1 MLSDTRVIRSAIQ
14 YVRWLRATSGKSHFS
29 RWRLWCN
36 NLSRLAP
43 NPVVAAAIRA
53 ELYKSLQEPV
63 ALPVAATSE
72 ETTQAL
78 ALAQLFLWD
87 DRTDSSDDAEVRA
100 LTPLHDQLVQS
111 AAGADT
117 AAIGRLA
124 EEYRDTLLHLDD
136 HRLTRPVSTRWL
148 WRDAA
153 VRVLLYNLA
162 LPLGPSALAVTLVL
176 MVFLP
181 LGTYIAAMRS
191 TQRIQR
197 AFGNHFQAAGKP
209 RPQLAV
215 HIGPNQ
221 YATLAIVLL
230 ITAATLAGLF
240 SHLEADWGA
249 YQLLLVL
256 LVPVHGTVYLIVLR
270 QLSHRRYSPNEA
282 DAWLRELAQDR
293 GADYSPD
300 ENDAKL
306 ARLSIGLKAQQGRVE
321 AFVLEAALFGAL
333 AFSAFVQIV
342 ATDFVD
348 LNNILQ
354 FLDHLSTVVLQII
367 RGDAITWGLLAG
379 KTSLFVLV
387 CLQTLLCSLIFLT
400 VVASRLR
407 FSDTV
412 REVDEAL
419 ELARA
424 FNDKEEFLQVSNEA
438 PLPAPELLPRLR
450 LLSERV
456 RLHLETAERHL
467 KTADGIMAFMR
478 YFRDLGIGA
487 FFLVLVTSALLFS
500 QTLAVVFIA
509 VFALGLTY
517 HRVNAIF
524 EAARTFWRRLEEHY
538 LAYRRVYGVLPWV
551 LFGLSVGFDLAE
563 WPGGDL
569 MAALA
574 AVILTLSLLIQAFL
588 PVFEVATDEA
598 KWKLDLRK
606 GLKVL
611 LHLAHILFLLGY
623 LSKQLH
629 LPGANEL
636 LILSLG
642 VLSAYFGFYGYP
654 VASASY
660 WRHLIVGQ
668 AASFGTVAILFNL
681 LHFPGW
687 REFALVASG
696 VTTLGLGLLL
706 AWPHFRK
713 KLSRPFVR
721 QSLVFGVLSYFI
733 AFTPLLTYLISS
745 PLGFRAVQ
753 QRVALGRLNR
763 AAPEAAAPAEA
774 AALAAAYH
782 ERFGALKAL
791 GKLYVVGDLDVS
803 HALLTNWRA
812 GQDTALR
819 RQALVHL
826 GALEAVVPSPDA
838 TDTTH
843 YPPLNEV
850 VELEALLL
858 AAQGDSVQAAARLRA
873 AARNRPID
881 TTYQL
886 FAFWPSDALPPLAAQ
901 SSALRA
907 RLGLPSVW
915 RKDASGWHYGAAT
928 AP

>member
-14 YVRWLRATSGKSHFS
+14 YVRWLRATSGKSHFG

-63 ALPVAATSE
+63 ALPVAAPSE

-117 AAIGRLA
+117 AAIRRLA

-136 HRLTRPVSTRWL
+136 YRLTRPASTRWL
-148 WRDAA
+148 WRDIAA
-153 VRVLLYNLA
+153 RVLLYNLV
-162 LPLGPSALAVTLVL
+162 LPLPESYQILATTVMVVLPLAVYLR
-176 MVFLP
+176 
-181 LGTYIAAMRS
+181 AQHRS
-191 TQRIQR
+191 RQIQKS
-197 AFGNHFQAAGKP
+197 FGNHFAAAGKP

-221 YATLAIVLL
+221 YATLVIVLL
-230 ITAATLAGLF
+230 IMAASLAGLF
-240 SHLEADWGA
+240 SHLGADWGA

-256 LVPVHGTVYLIVLR
+256 LVPLHGTLYLILLR

-306 ARLSIGLKAQQGRVE
+306 ARLTIALKAQQSRVE

-348 LNNILQ
+348 LENILQ
-354 FLDHLSTVVLQII
+354 FLDHLGTVVLQVI
-367 RGDAITWGLLAG
+367 RGDSVTFSLLAG

-387 CLQTLLCSLIFLT
+387 CLETLLCSLIFLT

-424 FNDKEEFLQVSNEA
+424 YNDKEEFLQVSNEA
-438 PLPAPELLPRLR
+438 PLPAPELLPRLK

-456 RLHLETAERHL
+456 RLHLETAERHV
-467 KTADGIMAFMR
+467 KTTDGIMAFMR
-478 YFRDLGIGA
+478 YFRDLGIGT

-500 QTLAVVFIA
+500 QTLALVFIA

-517 HRVNAIF
+517 HRINAYF

-538 LAYRRVYGVLPWV
+538 LAHRRLYDILPWG
-551 LFGLSVGFDLAE
+551 LFALSVGLDLAE
-563 WPGGDL
+563 WRGGDL

-588 PVFEVATDEA
+588 PVFEVATDEVR
-598 KWKLDLRK
+598 WKLDLRK
-606 GLKVL
+606 GLKVV
-611 LHLAHILFLLGY
+611 LHLAHILLLVGY
-623 LSKQLH
+623 LFKQLH

-642 VLSAYFGFYGYP
+642 VLSVYFGFYGYP

-668 AASFGTVAILFNL
+668 AASFGTIAILFYI

-687 REFALVASG
+687 RGISIVASG
-696 VTTLGLGLLL
+696 VTTLGLGLLA
-706 AWPHFRK
+706 AWPHFRR
-713 KLSRPFVR
+713 KLSRPFLR
-721 QSLVFGVLSYFI
+721 QSVVFGVLSYFI
-733 AFTPLLTYLISS
+733 AFTPLLIYITYS

-763 AAPEAAAPAEA
+763 AAPETTAPADA

-782 ERFGALKAL
+782 ERFGTLQAL
-791 GKLYVVGDLDVS
+791 GKSYVVSDLNVS
-803 HALLTNWRA
+803 YALLVNWRA
-812 GQDTALR
+812 GQDTSLR
-819 RQALVHL
+819 RQALVYL
-826 GALEAVVPSPDA
+826 GALEAVVPNPDA

-843 YPPLNEV
+843 YPPLNEI

-907 RLGLPSVW
+907 RLGLPPVW
-915 RKDASGWHYGAAT
+915 RKDAAGWHYGAAT